1 MAALH
6 RGRTGGMRMDDEKEG
21 RRRGGR
27 EGEIV
32 PVKVEIVGT
41 ALSQACVKVNEVNVK
56 CRLLLRLT
64 EKN

>member
-1 MAALH
+1 MNPNTFLGEMRSNSMAALH

-27 EGEIV
+27 EEEIV

-41 ALSQACVKVNEVNVK
+41 ALSQACSRSMK
-56 CRLLLRLT
+56 
-64 EKN
+64 